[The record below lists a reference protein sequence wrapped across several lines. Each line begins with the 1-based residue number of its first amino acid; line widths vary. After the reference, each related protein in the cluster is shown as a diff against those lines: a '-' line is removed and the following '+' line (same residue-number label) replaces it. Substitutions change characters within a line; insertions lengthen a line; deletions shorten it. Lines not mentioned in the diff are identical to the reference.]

1 MKFGMVIPTLGPLA
15 AGAGAMEAQITI
27 AQRAEAFSND
37 ALAMREIRS
46 WRAFTH
52 EHLTK

>member
-27 AQRAEAFSND
+27 AQRAEVLEAV
-37 ALAMREIRS
+37 EKP
-46 WRAFTH
+46 
-52 EHLTK
+52 EQV